1 MHYYYRRLL
10 VNFCISP
17 YCMYYREEQHRE
29 QGIYSTHISGA
40 DLGEQGGGA
49 TALVILLSHNLN
61 YIFYFYLMRFIII
74 YI

>member
-40 DLGEQGGGA
+40 DLGEQGGA